1 MLIFKFKGLQL
12 NLGFLNSSIG
22 IVKKKKNDAQKKS
35 LVILSNFSLFLL
47 PFFPSLVLG
56 TSGSINL

>member
-1 MLIFKFKGLQL
+1 MLIFKFKGLQF
-12 NLGFLNSSIG
+12 NLGFLNSSFG

-35 LVILSNFSLFLL
+35 LVILSNFSLLL